1 MNTDTDKT
9 PDYGEPWSKAT
20 EGNGFAVYARNDTVY
35 GIIEH
40 TSFDVR
46 YANRIVQC
54 VNACAG
60 MADPAAE
67 LAAMREAVAVT
78 QALAEWSARYPRGFI
93 YSASNCQMDAE
104 LIELEERAKAA
115 TAKLQPFIK

>member
-1 MNTDTDKT
+1 MNTDNET
-9 PDYGEPWSKAT
+9 PDYGEPWAC
-20 EGNGFAVYARNDTVY
+20 EPDGNGISIYARNDTVY
-35 GIIEH
+35 GITEH

-67 LAAMREAVAVT
+67 LAAMREAIEYITAT
-78 QALAEWSARYPRGFI
+78 LAKISDAYDSRFFRAGQWADAAL
-93 YSASNCQMDAE
+93 
-104 LIELEERAKAA
+104 
-115 TAKLQPFIK
+115 AKLQPLLK